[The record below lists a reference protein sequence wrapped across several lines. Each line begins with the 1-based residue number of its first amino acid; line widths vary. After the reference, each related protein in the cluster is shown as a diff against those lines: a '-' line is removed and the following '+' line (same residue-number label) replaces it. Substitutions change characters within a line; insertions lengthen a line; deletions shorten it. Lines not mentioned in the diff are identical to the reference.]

1 MPKKSATPK
10 PKGPS
15 VQELTADIQRIQA
28 EFVNYKARAERDKL
42 DAINIGKEKVIYE
55 LLSVFDNIQRAFEH
69 APEDL
74 LDNSWVKGILSLEKQ
89 LSSTLQNIG
98 LTRIKTIGEQF
109 DPNTM
114 EAVSVEDGDGE
125 EIVTAEI
132 QAGYTYNGKIIRPAL
147 VKVTR

>member
-74 LDNSWVKGILSLEKQ
+74 LDNLWVKGILSLEKQ

>member
-1 MPKKSATPK
+1 MPKKSSTPK
-10 PKGPS
+10 SKGPS

-74 LDNSWVKGILSLEKQ
+74 LDNLWVKGILSLEKQ

-132 QAGYTYNGKIIRPAL
+132 QAGYTYKGKIIRPAL

>member
-1 MPKKSATPK
+1 MPKKSSTPK

-74 LDNSWVKGILSLEKQ
+74 LDNLWVKGILSLEKQ